1 MSRVAASAFKCNFY
15 YRFACQFSLKVVFYE
30 PITCNNESHFKDGYR
45 IKTPRNKTPVR
56 TKIMNMNIKSRL
68 CKRFDKEREKKK
80 EKTSWKIQFFLI
92 GSFCIPILFHLVLAS
107 GKVVLYEYVR
117 FAILS
122 LSTRKQYSCFL
133 KRFSFYRKFLLKLK
147 YLKRWK
153 LAVIFA

>member
-68 CKRFDKEREKKK
+68 CKRFDKERKKK
-80 EKTSWKIQFFLI
+80 RENFMKNS
-92 GSFCIPILFHLVLAS
+92 ILFDRF
-107 GKVVLYEYVR
+107 VLYPDS
-117 FAILS
+117 LS
-122 LSTRKQYSCFL
+122 LSFG
-133 KRFSFYRKFLLKLK
+133 F
-147 YLKRWK
+147 WK
-153 LAVIFA
+153 GGFVWIC